1 MTDTTTKTQEAAVA
15 VVQGLDVFECLAPDD
30 VTVLVTAL
38 ADAGLLWPVT
48 LPARGVTVLGSGGIF
63 RSATNFAAGDTWHR
77 DFLGNL
83 DVLDTTDKPVA
94 TFQARTWASVHHTLP
109 APDGAATTPTGD
121 DL

>member
-1 MTDTTTKTQEAAVA
+1 MTDTTTKTQEAAAA
-15 VVQGLDVFECLAPDD
+15 VVSEVLDNLAPDD

-63 RSATNFAAGDTWHR
+63 RSATNFADGDTWYR
-77 DFLGNL
+77 DFFGNL
-83 DVLDTTDKPVA
+83 DVFDTAGKPVA

-109 APDGAATTPTGD
+109 TPDGQATTPSGD